1 MNTSRLAGMARTRP
15 LTLAWQNA
23 DQDDYDLSEG
33 STSRLATLVARAT
46 PAPQAADDPF
56 IARWVHAR
64 ASAAAQAQGLRAEAR
79 ILGTAIAAA
88 EQDVAA
94 EVVPRAITGWL
105 GALQA
110 NAADK

>member
-1 MNTSRLAGMARTRP
+1 MARARP
-15 LTLAWQNA
+15 LTLAWQKNA
-23 DQDDYDLSEG
+23 DQDDYDLSKG

-46 PAPQAADDPF
+46 PAAPRAADDPF

-94 EVVPRAITGWL
+94 EVTPRAITGWL

-110 NAADK
+110 NAAEK